1 MKELI
6 KEKLETLL
14 REKYSLEGL
23 NYTIE
28 EPKDRHLG
36 DLATNVCFLLSK
48 HLKKPPH
55 LLAEEIAKELSGEDF
70 QAEPL
75 RGFINFRFSEGRI
88 KESFRELLSLA
99 SNYYFENT
107 GKGKRLQIE
116 FVSAN
121 PTGPLHLG
129 HGRGAVVGDALYRLL
144 KAFGYNVVREYY
156 INDAGYQVYLFGLS
170 ILYRVYELFGKEDQ
184 EIKQKFEE
192 EGYKGNYVKELAKD
206 VKAFFG
212 EEVLGWEKEQAIEK
226 LGEYGVKRMLEDIKE
241 TLAFMGVEFDLWVSE
256 KSLHQRG
263 LVEKVIKLLE
273 EKGYTY
279 TQDGALWFKSSNFG
293 DDKDRVLIRS
303 DGTPTY
309 FAGDI
314 AYHYYK
320 YERGFEEV
328 INLWGAD
335 HWGYLPRLR
344 GALKALGIPEDWL
357 KVEFVQMVRL
367 FSGGKEIRM
376 SKRTGEF
383 ITLRELLE
391 EVGVDAVRFIFLTK
405 RSDTPLD
412 FDIDL
417 VKQNTAENPVF
428 YVQYAHARVRGVFRE
443 VRHRFGIDP
452 DKESLT
458 EYVNYMKDQQGLEIM
473 KKLLFFKDALKDA
486 VLNLSPHLIVYD
498 LLEIAKLFHN
508 YYNHHRVMVED
519 KSVMMGRLSLLKGV
533 EIGLKVGLN
542 LIGVNA
548 PERM

>member
-14 REKYSLEGL
+14 RERYSLEGL

-55 LLAEEIAKELSGEDF
+55 VLAEEIAKELSNEDF

-88 KESFRELLSLA
+88 KEGFRELLSLA
-99 SNYYFENT
+99 SNYYFEDI

-144 KAFGYNVVREYY
+144 KAFGYDVVREYY

-184 EIKQKFEE
+184 ELKQKFEE

-335 HWGYLPRLR
+335 HWGYLPRLK
-344 GALKALGIPEDWL
+344 GALKALGILEDWL
-357 KVEFVQMVRL
+357 KVEFVQMVKL

-405 RSDTPLD
+405 RS
-412 FDIDL
+412 
-417 VKQNTAENPVF
+417 
-428 YVQYAHARVRGVFRE
+428 
-443 VRHRFGIDP
+443 
-452 DKESLT
+452 
-458 EYVNYMKDQQGLEIM
+458 
-473 KKLLFFKDALKDA
+473 
-486 VLNLSPHLIVYD
+486 
-498 LLEIAKLFHN
+498 
-508 YYNHHRVMVED
+508 
-519 KSVMMGRLSLLKGV
+519 
-533 EIGLKVGLN
+533 
-542 LIGVNA
+542 
-548 PERM
+548 

>member
-1 MKELI
+1 MKGLI
-6 KEKLETLL
+6 KEKLETFI

-55 LLAEEIAKELSGEDF
+55 LLAEEVAKELSNEDF

-88 KESFRELLSLA
+88 KEGFRELLSLA
-99 SNYYFENT
+99 SNYYFEDI
-107 GKGKRLQIE
+107 GKGKKLQIE

-144 KAFGYNVVREYY
+144 KAFGYDVVREYY

-184 EIKQKFEE
+184 ELKEKFEE
-192 EGYKGNYVKELAKD
+192 EGYKGNYIKELAMD

-212 EEVLGWEKEQAIEK
+212 EEVLGWDREQAIEK

-279 TQDGALWFKSSNFG
+279 TQEGALWFKSSSFG

-335 HWGYLPRLR
+335 HWGYLTRLK
-344 GALKALGIPEDWL
+344 GALKALDIPEDWL
-357 KVEFVQMVRL
+357 KVEFVQMVKL
-367 FSGGKEIRM
+367 FSSGKEIRM

-428 YVQYAHARVRGVFRE
+428 YVQYAHARVMGVFRE
-443 VRHRFGIDP
+443 VRQRFGIDP

-458 EYVNYMKDQQGLEIM
+458 EYTEHMKDQQGLELM
-473 KKLLFFKDALKDA
+473 KKLLFFKDTLRDA
-486 VLNLSPHLIVYD
+486 VLSLSPHLIVYD

-508 YYNHHRVMVED
+508 YYNHYRVMVED
-519 KSVMMGRLSLLKGV
+519 KSLMMGRLSLLKGV

>member
-6 KEKLETLL
+6 KERLETLL

-23 NYTIE
+23 NYSIE

-55 LLAEEIAKELSGEDF
+55 VLAEEIAKELSNEDF
-70 QAEPL
+70 KAEPL

-99 SNYYFENT
+99 SNYYFEDI

-144 KAFGYNVVREYY
+144 KAFGYDVVREYY

-184 EIKQKFEE
+184 ELKQKFEE

-206 VKAFFG
+206 VKSFFG

-273 EKGYTY
+273 KKGYTY
-279 TQDGALWFKSSNFG
+279 IQDGALWFKSSNFG

-335 HWGYLPRLR
+335 HWGYLPRLK

-443 VRHRFGIDP
+443 VHQRFDIDP

-458 EYVNYMKDQQGLEIM
+458 EYISHMKDQQGIELM
-473 KKLLFFKDALKDA
+473 KKLLFFKDTLRDA

-542 LIGVNA
+542 LMGVNA

>member
-1 MKELI
+1 MKGLI
-6 KEKLETLL
+6 KEKLETFI

-55 LLAEEIAKELSGEDF
+55 LLAEEIAKELSNEDF

-75 RGFINFRFSEGRI
+75 RGFINFRFSESRI
-88 KESFRELLSLA
+88 KEGFRELLSLA
-99 SNYYFENT
+99 SNYYFEDI
-107 GKGKRLQIE
+107 GKGKKLQIE

-144 KAFGYNVVREYY
+144 KAFGYDVVREYY
-156 INDAGYQVYLFGLS
+156 INDAGYQVYLFGFS

-184 EIKQKFEE
+184 ELKEKFEE
-192 EGYKGNYVKELAKD
+192 EGYKGNYIKELAKD

-212 EEVLGWEKEQAIEK
+212 EEVLGWDREQAIEK

-279 TQDGALWFKSSNFG
+279 TQEGALWFKSSSFG

-335 HWGYLPRLR
+335 HWGYLTRLK
-344 GALKALGIPEDWL
+344 GALKALDIPEDWL
-357 KVEFVQMVRL
+357 KVEFVQMVKL

-428 YVQYAHARVRGVFRE
+428 YVQYAHARVMGVFRE
-443 VRHRFGIDP
+443 VRQRFGIDP
-452 DKESLT
+452 DRESLT
-458 EYVNYMKDQQGLEIM
+458 EYTEHMKDQQGLELM
-473 KKLLFFKDALKDA
+473 KKLLFFKDTLRDA
-486 VLNLSPHLIVYD
+486 VLSLSPHLIVYD
-498 LLEIAKLFHN
+498 LLEIARLFHN
-508 YYNHHRVMVED
+508 YYNHQRVMVED
-519 KSVMMGRLSLLKGV
+519 KSLMMGRLSLLKGV

-542 LIGVNA
+542 LIGVDA

>member
-6 KEKLETLL
+6 KEKLETFI

-48 HLKKPPH
+48 HLKKPPNV
-55 LLAEEIAKELSGEDF
+55 LAEEIAKELSNQDF

-88 KESFRELLSLA
+88 KESFRELLNLA
-99 SNYYFENT
+99 SNYYFEDMGR
-107 GKGKRLQIE
+107 GKKLQIE

-144 KAFGYNVVREYY
+144 KAFGYDVVREYY

-184 EIKQKFEE
+184 ELKQKFEE

-212 EEVLGWEKEQAIEK
+212 EEVLGWDREQAIEK

-279 TQDGALWFKSSNFG
+279 TQEGALWFKSSNFG
-293 DDKDRVLIRS
+293 DDKDRVLVRS

-320 YERGFEEV
+320 YERGFEGV

-335 HWGYLPRLR
+335 HWGYLPRLK

-357 KVEFVQMVRL
+357 KVEFVQMVKL

-443 VRHRFGIDP
+443 VRQRFDIDP

-458 EYVNYMKDQQGLEIM
+458 EYINHMKDQQGLELM
-473 KKLLFFKDALKDA
+473 KKLLFFKDTLKDA

-519 KSVMMGRLSLLKGV
+519 KSLMMGRLSLLKGV

>member
-14 REKYSLEGL
+14 REKYSIEGL

-55 LLAEEIAKELSGEDF
+55 LLAEEIAKELSNEDF

-99 SNYYFENT
+99 SNYYFEDI

-144 KAFGYNVVREYY
+144 KAFGYDVVREYY

-184 EIKQKFEE
+184 ELKQKFEE

-241 TLAFMGVEFDLWVSE
+241 TLAFMGVEFDFWVSE
-256 KSLHQRG
+256 KSLHQMG
-263 LVEKVIKLLE
+263 ACG
-273 EKGYTY
+273 KG
-279 TQDGALWFKSSNFG
+279 
-293 DDKDRVLIRS
+293 
-303 DGTPTY
+303 
-309 FAGDI
+309 
-314 AYHYYK
+314 H
-320 YERGFEEV
+320 
-328 INLWGAD
+328 
-335 HWGYLPRLR
+335 
-344 GALKALGIPEDWL
+344 KALGREGLYLHPRWCPL
-357 KVEFVQMVRL
+357 VQK
-367 FSGGKEIRM
+367 F
-376 SKRTGEF
+376 
-383 ITLRELLE
+383 
-391 EVGVDAVRFIFLTK
+391 
-405 RSDTPLD
+405 
-412 FDIDL
+412 
-417 VKQNTAENPVF
+417 
-428 YVQYAHARVRGVFRE
+428 
-443 VRHRFGIDP
+443 
-452 DKESLT
+452 
-458 EYVNYMKDQQGLEIM
+458 
-473 KKLLFFKDALKDA
+473 KLW
-486 VLNLSPHLIVYD
+486 
-498 LLEIAKLFHN
+498 
-508 YYNHHRVMVED
+508 R
-519 KSVMMGRLSLLKGV
+519 
-533 EIGLKVGLN
+533 
-542 LIGVNA
+542 
-548 PERM
+548 

>member
-36 DLATNVCFLLSK
+36 DLATNICFLLSK

-55 LLAEEIAKELSGEDF
+55 LLAEEIAKELSNEDF

-75 RGFINFRFSEGRI
+75 RGFINFRFSESRI

-99 SNYYFENT
+99 SNYYFEDI

-144 KAFGYNVVREYY
+144 KAFGYDVVREYY

-184 EIKQKFEE
+184 ELKQKFEE

-212 EEVLGWEKEQAIEK
+212 EEVLGWDREQAIEK

-256 KSLHQRG
+256 KSLHQMG

-273 EKGYTY
+273 ERGHTY

-293 DDKDRVLIRS
+293 DDKDRVLVRS

-328 INLWGAD
+328 INIWGAD
-335 HWGYLPRLR
+335 HWGYLPRLK

-443 VRHRFGIDP
+443 VRQRFDIDP

-458 EYVNYMKDQQGLEIM
+458 EYINHMKDQQGLELM
-473 KKLLFFKDALKDA
+473 KKLLFFKDTLKDA

-519 KSVMMGRLSLLKGV
+519 KSLMMGRLSLLKGV

>member
-1 MKELI
+1 MKGLI
-6 KEKLETLL
+6 KEKLETFI

-55 LLAEEIAKELSGEDF
+55 LLAEEVAKELSNEDF

-88 KESFRELLSLA
+88 KEGFRELLSLA
-99 SNYYFENT
+99 SNYYFEDI
-107 GKGKRLQIE
+107 GKGKKLQIE

-144 KAFGYNVVREYY
+144 KAFGYDVVREYY

-184 EIKQKFEE
+184 ELKQKFEE
-192 EGYKGNYVKELAKD
+192 EGYKGNYIKELAKD

-212 EEVLGWEKEQAIEK
+212 EEVLGWEREQAIEK

-279 TQDGALWFKSSNFG
+279 TQEGALWFKSSSFG

-335 HWGYLPRLR
+335 HWGYLTRLK
-344 GALKALGIPEDWL
+344 GALKALDIPEDWL
-357 KVEFVQMVRL
+357 KVEFVQMVKL

-428 YVQYAHARVRGVFRE
+428 YVQYAHARVMGVFRE
-443 VRHRFGIDP
+443 VRQRFGIDP
-452 DKESLT
+452 DRESLT
-458 EYVNYMKDQQGLEIM
+458 EYTEHMKDQQGLELM
-473 KKLLFFKDALKDA
+473 KKLLFFKDTLRDA
-486 VLNLSPHLIVYD
+486 VLSLSPHLIVYD

-508 YYNHHRVMVED
+508 YYNHHRVMAED
-519 KSVMMGRLSLLKGV
+519 KSLMMGRLSLLKGV

>member
-23 NYTIE
+23 NYTVE

-48 HLKKPPH
+48 HLKKPPNV
-55 LLAEEIAKELSGEDF
+55 LAEEIAKELSNEDF

-88 KESFRELLSLA
+88 KEGFRELLSLA
-99 SNYYFENT
+99 SNYYFEDI

-144 KAFGYNVVREYY
+144 KAFGYEVVREYY

-184 EIKQKFEE
+184 GLKERFEE
-192 EGYKGNYVKELAKD
+192 EGYKGNYIKELAKD

-212 EEVLGWEKEQAIEK
+212 EEVLGWEREQAIEK
-226 LGEYGVKRMLEDIKE
+226 LGEYGVKRMLEDIRE

-279 TQDGALWFKSSNFG
+279 TQEGALWFKSSSFG
-293 DDKDRVLIRS
+293 DDKDRVLVRS

-320 YERGFEEV
+320 YERGFEGV

-335 HWGYLPRLR
+335 HWGYLPRLK

-357 KVEFVQMVRL
+357 KVEFVQMVKL

-391 EVGVDAVRFIFLTK
+391 EVDVDAVRFIFLTK

-443 VRHRFGIDP
+443 ARQRFGVDP
-452 DKESLT
+452 DRESLT
-458 EYVNYMKDQQGLEIM
+458 EYTEHMKDQQGLELM
-473 KKLLFFKDALKDA
+473 KKLLFFKDTLRDA
-486 VLNLSPHLIVYD
+486 VLSLSPHLIVYD

-519 KSVMMGRLSLLKGV
+519 KSLMMGRLSLLKGV

>member
-6 KEKLETLL
+6 KERLETLL

-23 NYTIE
+23 NYSIE

-55 LLAEEIAKELSGEDF
+55 VLAEEIAKELSNEDF
-70 QAEPL
+70 KAEPL

-99 SNYYFENT
+99 SNYYFEDI

-144 KAFGYNVVREYY
+144 KAFGYDVVREYY

-184 EIKQKFEE
+184 ELKQKFEE

-206 VKAFFG
+206 VKSFFG

-273 EKGYTY
+273 KKGYTY
-279 TQDGALWFKSSNFG
+279 IQDGALWFKSSNFG

-335 HWGYLPRLR
+335 HWGYLPRLK

-443 VRHRFGIDP
+443 VHQRFDIDP

-458 EYVNYMKDQQGLEIM
+458 EYISHMKDQQGLELM
-473 KKLLFFKDALKDA
+473 KKLLFFKDTLKDA

>member
-1 MKELI
+1 MKEII

-48 HLKKPPH
+48 HLKRPPNA
-55 LLAEEIAKELSGEDF
+55 LAEEIVKELSGEDF

-88 KESFRELLSLA
+88 KEGFRELLNLA
-99 SNYYFENT
+99 SNYYFEDI

-144 KAFGYNVVREYY
+144 KAFGYDVVREYY

-170 ILYRVYELFGKEDQ
+170 ILYRVYELLGKEDQ
-184 EIKQKFEE
+184 DLKQKFEE

-212 EEVLGWEKEQAIEK
+212 EEVLGWDREQAIEK

-263 LVEKVIKLLE
+263 LVGKVIKLLE

-279 TQDGALWFKSSNFG
+279 TQEGALWFKSSSFG
-293 DDKDRVLIRS
+293 DDKDRVLVRS

-314 AYHYYK
+314 AYHHYK

-335 HWGYLPRLR
+335 HWGYLPRLK

-443 VRHRFGIDP
+443 VRQRFGIDP

-458 EYVNYMKDQQGLEIM
+458 EYTEHMKDQQGLELM
-473 KKLLFFKDALKDA
+473 KKLLFFKDTLKDA
-486 VLNLSPHLIVYD
+486 VLSLSPHLIVYD

>member
-14 REKYSLEGL
+14 REKYSIEGL

-55 LLAEEIAKELSGEDF
+55 LLAEEIAKELSNEDF

-88 KESFRELLSLA
+88 KESFKELLSLA
-99 SNYYFENT
+99 SNYYFEDI

-144 KAFGYNVVREYY
+144 KAFGYDVVREYY

-184 EIKQKFEE
+184 ELKQKFEE

-212 EEVLGWEKEQAIEK
+212 EEVLDWDREQAIEK

-279 TQDGALWFKSSNFG
+279 TQDGALWFKSSSFG
-293 DDKDRVLIRS
+293 DDKDRVLVRS

-335 HWGYLPRLR
+335 HWGYLPRLK
-344 GALKALGIPEDWL
+344 GAIKALGIPEDWL

-443 VRHRFGIDP
+443 VRQRFDIDP

-458 EYVNYMKDQQGLEIM
+458 EYISHMKDQQGLELM
-473 KKLLFFKDALKDA
+473 KKLLFFKDTLKDA

>member
-1 MKELI
+1 MKGLV
-6 KEKLETLL
+6 KEKLETFI

-55 LLAEEIAKELSGEDF
+55 LLAEEIAKELSNEDF

-88 KESFRELLSLA
+88 KEGFRELLSLA
-99 SNYYFENT
+99 SNYYFEDI
-107 GKGKRLQIE
+107 GKGKKLQIE

-144 KAFGYNVVREYY
+144 KAFGYDVVREYY

-184 EIKQKFEE
+184 ELKQKFEE
-192 EGYKGNYVKELAKD
+192 EGYKGNYIKELAKD

-212 EEVLGWEKEQAIEK
+212 EEVLGWEREQAIEK

-279 TQDGALWFKSSNFG
+279 TQEGALWFKSSSFG

-335 HWGYLPRLR
+335 HWGYLTRLK
-344 GALKALGIPEDWL
+344 GALKALDIPEDWL
-357 KVEFVQMVRL
+357 KVEFVQMVKL

-428 YVQYAHARVRGVFRE
+428 YVQYAHARVMGVFRE
-443 VRHRFGIDP
+443 VRQRFGIDP
-452 DKESLT
+452 DRESLT
-458 EYVNYMKDQQGLEIM
+458 EYTEHMKDQQGLELM
-473 KKLLFFKDALKDA
+473 KKLLFFKDTLRDA
-486 VLNLSPHLIVYD
+486 VLSLSPHLIVYD
-498 LLEIAKLFHN
+498 LLEIARLFHN

-519 KSVMMGRLSLLKGV
+519 KSLMMGRLSLLKGV

>member
-48 HLKKPPH
+48 HLEKPPN
-55 LLAEEIAKELSGEDF
+55 LLAEEMAKELSNKDF

-88 KESFRELLSLA
+88 KEGFRELLSLA
-99 SNYYFENT
+99 SNYYFEDM

-144 KAFGYNVVREYY
+144 KAFGYDVVREYY

-170 ILYRVYELFGKEDQ
+170 ILYRVYKLFGKEDQ
-184 EIKQKFEE
+184 ELKQKFEE

-212 EEVLGWEKEQAIEK
+212 EEVLGWEREQAIEK

-256 KSLHQRG
+256 KSLHQRE

-279 TQDGALWFKSSNFG
+279 TQEGALWFKSSSFG
-293 DDKDRVLIRS
+293 DDKDRVLVRS

-335 HWGYLPRLR
+335 HWGYLPRLK
-344 GALKALGIPEDWL
+344 GALKALDIPEDWL
-357 KVEFVQMVRL
+357 KVEFVQMVKL

-428 YVQYAHARVRGVFRE
+428 YVQYAYARVRGVFRE
-443 VRHRFGIDP
+443 VRQRFGIDP
-452 DKESLT
+452 DEESLT
-458 EYVNYMKDQQGLEIM
+458 EYTKHIKDQQGLELM
-473 KKLLFFKDALKDA
+473 KKLLFFKDTLKEA
-486 VLNLSPHLIVYD
+486 VLSLSPHLIVYD

-508 YYNHHRVMVED
+508 YYNHHRVIVED
-519 KSVMMGRLSLLKGV
+519 RSLMMGRLSLLKGV

>member
-48 HLKKPPH
+48 YLKKPPH
-55 LLAEEIAKELSGEDF
+55 LLAEEIAKELSNEDF

-88 KESFRELLSLA
+88 KEGFRELLRLA
-99 SNYYFENT
+99 SNYYFEDM

-144 KAFGYNVVREYY
+144 KAFGYDVVREYY

-170 ILYRVYELFGKEDQ
+170 ILYRVYELFGKEDR
-184 EIKQKFEE
+184 ELKQKFEE
-192 EGYKGNYVKELAKD
+192 EGYKGNYIKELAKD

-212 EEVLGWEKEQAIEK
+212 EEVLGWERERAIEK

-256 KSLHQRG
+256 KSLHQRE

-279 TQDGALWFKSSNFG
+279 TQEGALWFKSSSFG
-293 DDKDRVLIRS
+293 DDKDRVLVRS

-335 HWGYLPRLR
+335 HWGYLPRLK
-344 GALKALGIPEDWL
+344 GALKALDIPEDWL
-357 KVEFVQMVRL
+357 KVEFVQMVKL

-428 YVQYAHARVRGVFRE
+428 YVQYAYARVRGVFRE
-443 VRHRFGIDP
+443 VRQRFGIDP

-458 EYVNYMKDQQGLEIM
+458 EYTEHMKDHQGLELM
-473 KKLLFFKDALKDA
+473 KKLLFFKDTLKDA
-486 VLNLSPHLIVYD
+486 VLSLSPHLIVYD
-498 LLEIAKLFHN
+498 LLEISKLFHN

-519 KSVMMGRLSLLKGV
+519 KSLMMGRMSLLKGV
-533 EIGLKVGLN
+533 EIGLKAGLN

>member
-1 MKELI
+1 MKGLI
-6 KEKLETLL
+6 KEKLETFI

-55 LLAEEIAKELSGEDF
+55 LLAEEVAKELSNEDF

-88 KESFRELLSLA
+88 KEGFRELLSLA
-99 SNYYFENT
+99 SNYYFEDI
-107 GKGKRLQIE
+107 GKGKKLQIE

-144 KAFGYNVVREYY
+144 KAFGYDVVREYY

-184 EIKQKFEE
+184 ELKEKFEE
-192 EGYKGNYVKELAKD
+192 EGYKGNYIKELAMD

-212 EEVLGWEKEQAIEK
+212 EEVLGWDREQAIEK

-241 TLAFMGVEFDLWVSE
+241 TLAFIGVELDLWVSE
-256 KSLHQRG
+256 KNLHQRG

-279 TQDGALWFKSSNFG
+279 TQEGALWFKSSSFG
-293 DDKDRVLIRS
+293 DDKDRVLVRS

-335 HWGYLPRLR
+335 HWGYLPRLK
-344 GALKALGIPEDWL
+344 GALKALDIPEDWL
-357 KVEFVQMVRL
+357 KVEFVQMVKL

-428 YVQYAHARVRGVFRE
+428 YVQYAHARVMGVFRE
-443 VRHRFGIDP
+443 VRQRFGIDP

-458 EYVNYMKDQQGLEIM
+458 EYTEHMKDQQGLELM
-473 KKLLFFKDALKDA
+473 KKLLFFKDTLRDA
-486 VLNLSPHLIVYD
+486 VLSLSPHLIVYD

-519 KSVMMGRLSLLKGV
+519 KSLMMGRLSLLKGV
-533 EIGLKVGLN
+533 EIGLKAGLN

-548 PERM
+548 AERM

>member
-1 MKELI
+1 MKGLI
-6 KEKLETLL
+6 KEKLEVLL
-14 REKYSLEGL
+14 KEKYSLEGL

-55 LLAEEIAKELSGEDF
+55 LLAEEISKELSNEDF

-99 SNYYFENT
+99 SNYYFEDI
-107 GKGKRLQIE
+107 GKGKRLQVE

-144 KAFGYNVVREYY
+144 KAFGYDVVREYY

-170 ILYRVYELFGKEDQ
+170 ILYRVYELFGEEDQ
-184 EIKQKFEE
+184 ELKEKFEE
-192 EGYKGNYVKELAKD
+192 EGYKGNYIKELAKD
-206 VKAFFG
+206 VKALFG

-279 TQDGALWFKSSNFG
+279 TQEGALWFKSSSFG
-293 DDKDRVLIRS
+293 DDKDRVLVRS

-320 YERGFEEV
+320 YERGFEGV

-335 HWGYLPRLR
+335 HWGYLPRLK

-405 RSDTPLD
+405 HSDTPLD

-428 YVQYAHARVRGVFRE
+428 YVQYAHARVGGVFRE
-443 VRHRFGIDP
+443 VRQRFGIDP

-458 EYVNYMKDQQGLEIM
+458 EYTNHMKDQQGLELM
-473 KKLLFFKDALKDA
+473 KKLLFFKDTLKDA
-486 VLNLSPHLIVYD
+486 VLSLSPHLIVYD

-519 KSVMMGRLSLLKGV
+519 KIVMMGRLSLLKGV